1 MIKKIMMLLLFSLV
15 LGACTPKVEEP
26 VEEVVVEEP
35 VIVYRNIF
43 DGSIVENEIKEYK
56 AVGIMI
62 ENTAA
67 ARPHYG
73 LSKADVVYEVIK
85 ERFEETRF
93 MAYFEGEFP
102 EKVGNLRS
110 IRVPFV
116 RIYNEW
122 HVGLVHYGGAGEN
135 TSDDEANAL
144 GLLPKMYIPIR
155 FDGVSGLNDEYFFR
169 STDRP
174 SPHNAYIKLEEA
186 TQDLPA
192 MWPPKHFSFDEVK
205 FSTSDDTATEV
216 IIDYPTKSADKVS
229 YTFDSELGQ
238 YERFINDKPHMD
250 GLYDESIKV
259 TNIIVEYAKH
269 ELVGTEGYVLVE
281 FKYAGK
287 ADFFIN
293 GKHISGTWVKDFED
307 DVTHWI
313 TDTGEE
319 LVIVPGNTWIQVV
332 PEDLVIS
339 WK

>member
-1 MIKKIMMLLLFSLV
+1 MIKKLFIMSLILTSLV
-15 LGACTPKVEEP
+15 ACAPKVEP
-26 VEEVVVEEP
+26 IEEVVEEP
-35 VIVYRNIF
+35 EIEVFRNLF

-56 AVGIMI
+56 AFAIMI

-122 HVGLVHYGGAGEN
+122 HVALVHYGGAGEN
-135 TSDDEANAL
+135 TSDDAANAL
-144 GLLPKMYIPIR
+144 GMLPDMYIPYR
-155 FDGVSGLNDEYFFR
+155 FDGVSGLHDEYFFR
-169 STDRP
+169 SSDRP

-186 TQDLPA
+186 SSELPV
-192 MWPPKHFSFDEVK
+192 MWPKKHFSYDEEE
-205 FSTSDDTATEV
+205 FSTSDDPATEI
-216 IIDYPTKSADKVS
+216 IIDYPTKSQDKVT
-229 YTFDSELGQ
+229 YTFDEKLGK
-238 YERFINDKPHMD
+238 YERFINDKHHMD
-250 GLYDESIKV
+250 AQYDESIKV
-259 TNIIVEYAKH
+259 TNIIVQYAKH
-269 ELVGTEGYVLVE
+269 ELAGDEGYVLVE
-281 FKYAGK
+281 FKYTGK

-293 GKHISGTWVKDFED
+293 GKHISGKWIKDFED

-313 TDTGEE
+313 TNDGEE
-319 LVIVPGNTWIQVV
+319 LVILPGNTWIQVV
-332 PEDLVIS
+332 PDDLEIS